1 LKLAR
6 RTFLTAG
13 AALALVPRRARA
25 GVGTVLSFGGSFE
38 QGALVIGRT
47 LAGAKAKV
55 DDTLVHVSPEGAFA
69 FGISYDR
76 IKPVHVVAEFADG
89 GSETRDIVPLI
100 RQYQVQSIEGLPQKF
115 VTPSAE
121 DLERIKRENASI
133 REARTRDTDGVGF
146 AEPFDWPF
154 PGILTGV
161 YGSQRIENGTVMAPH
176 LGVDIAA
183 PEGTPIHAPA
193 DAVVSI
199 ADDYFLD
206 GGFTLLDHG
215 HGVSTCYLHQS
226 ERRVKVGDKVARGDV
241 IGLVGLTGRATGPHT
256 HWGLCW
262 FQVKLD
268 PSRSTRS
275 LEPPKG

>member
-206 GGFTLLDHG
+206 GG
-215 HGVSTCYLHQS
+215 
-226 ERRVKVGDKVARGDV
+226 
-241 IGLVGLTGRATGPHT
+241 
-256 HWGLCW
+256 
-262 FQVKLD
+262 
-268 PSRSTRS
+268 SRCSIMGTAC
-275 LEPPKG
+275 PPAICIKANAG

>member
-1 LKLAR
+1 
-6 RTFLTAG
+6 
-13 AALALVPRRARA
+13 VPRWARA
-25 GVGTVLSFGGSFE
+25 GVGTVLSFDGSFE

-47 LAGAKAKV
+47 LPGAKAGIDGMPV
-55 DDTLVHVSPEGAFA
+55 RVSPGGAFA
-69 FGISYDR
+69 FGIAYDR
-76 IKPVHVVAEFADG
+76 IKPVHVVADFADG
-89 GSETRDIVPLI
+89 SSETRDIVPLV
-100 RQYQVQSIEGLPQKF
+100 RQYQVQRIEGLPPKF
-115 VTPSAE
+115 VTPSPE
-121 DLERIKRENASI
+121 DLERIKRENAAI
-133 REARTRDTDGVGF
+133 VEARKRDTDGVGF

-154 PGILTGV
+154 PGILSSV
-161 YGSQRIENGTVMAPH
+161 YGSQRIENGTVMEPH
-176 LGVDIAA
+176 LGIDIAA

-226 ERRVKVGDKVARGDV
+226 ERRVKVGGKVARGDV
-241 IGLVGLTGRATGPHT
+241 IGLVGKTGRATGPHT
-256 HWGLCW
+256 HWGLAW

-275 LEPPKG
+275 LEPPKA

>member
-1 LKLAR
+1 
-6 RTFLTAG
+6 
-13 AALALVPRRARA
+13 LVPRWARA

-38 QGALVIGRT
+38 QGALVVGRT
-47 LAGAKAKV
+47 LAGAKVEV
-55 DDTLVHVSPEGAFA
+55 DDALVHVSPGGAFA
-69 FGISYDR
+69 FGIPFDR
-76 IKPVHVVAEFADG
+76 VKPVHVVADFADG
-89 GSETRDIVPLI
+89 SSEARDIEPLV
-100 RQYQVQSIEGLPQKF
+100 RQYQVQRIEGLPQNL
-115 VTPSAE
+115 VTPSPE
-121 DLERIKRENASI
+121 DQERIKRENALI
-133 REARTRDTDGVGF
+133 REARTQDTDGIGF

-154 PGILTGV
+154 PGIISSV
-161 YGSQRIENGTVMAPH
+161 YGSQRVENGTPMAPH
-176 LGVDIAA
+176 LGIDIAA

-193 DAVVSI
+193 DAIVSI
-199 ADDYFLD
+199 ADDYFLN

-226 ERRVKVGDKVARGDV
+226 KRLVKVGDQVARGDV
-241 IGLVGLTGRATGPHT
+241 IGLVGQTGRATGPHT